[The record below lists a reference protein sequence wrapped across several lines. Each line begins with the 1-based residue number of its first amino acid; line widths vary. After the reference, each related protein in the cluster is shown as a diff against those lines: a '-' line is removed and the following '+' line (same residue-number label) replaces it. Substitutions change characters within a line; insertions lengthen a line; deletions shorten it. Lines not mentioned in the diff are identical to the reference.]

1 MNGSARKKSDLALG
15 IDIGGTFTDLSLVD
29 RRSGRQWIGKVLTN
43 NQDLAKGVLDGVKTL
58 FDDSNIVPTLINSV
72 VHGTTLATNALI
84 ERRGAATALIVT
96 RGFQDILEFARESRY
111 DIYDIEIDLPPPL
124 VPRSLVFEVT
134 ERLDANGR
142 IVTPIDETE
151 VRRIAAELTKGG
163 IKAVA
168 VCYLHSFLNPVHEW
182 ATAKI
187 LSKEAPDIAVSL
199 SIEVIPDIREYE
211 RTCTTVANAYVQPP
225 VRGYLDRLD
234 QGLRR
239 LGVQKSLSMMTSDG
253 GTISAETA
261 IRFPVRIV
269 ESGPAGGALAS
280 AFFGKKAGIN
290 DVIAFDMGGTTAKVA
305 VIDDGEPERSDE
317 FEFGRVYRFA
327 KGSGLPLKA
336 PSMELIEIGA
346 GGGSIAHIDELGLL
360 KVGPRSAGSSPGP
373 ACYMLGGKEPTV
385 TDADLYLGYLD
396 ADFFLG
402 GKMALDRELAARAI
416 EQKLAKPLSV
426 PLTRAAWGIHEVVN
440 DGMARAAKV
449 HCLERGKDPREY
461 TLVAYGGAGPVHAYR
476 VAKMLG
482 IKQVLFPPRAGVMS
496 AFGFLTAAPA
506 FELMQ
511 AYPVLLG
518 EIDRVRF
525 NGLYRSM
532 ESEGR
537 KLLRTAGV
545 AGKDVQIRREAALRY
560 AGQSF
565 ELKVSV
571 PDGKLGG
578 KQIAVIRD
586 RFLEA
591 YRLRYHRLNPDSP
604 VEVVNCRVVVS
615 GQQPAV
621 PLERAPFHGSAAS
634 ARKGK
639 RTVYFP
645 EVADFRQC
653 EVYDRVKLAV
663 GVKFRGPAIIEEPES
678 TAVIGPGAEIE
689 VLRGNILLVTL
700 PRRKAARLTSKE
712 SRSVGQPA

>member
-1 MNGSARKKSDLALG
+1 MTARKSKRSDLALG

-43 NQDLAKGVLDGVKTL
+43 NQDLAKCVLDGVKTL
-58 FDDSNIVPTLINSV
+58 FDDSSLAPNTIGSV

-84 ERRGAATALIVT
+84 ERRGATTALIVT
-96 RGFQDILEFARESRY
+96 KGFRDILEFARESRY
-111 DIYDIEIDLPPPL
+111 DIYDIEIDLPAPL

-134 ERLDANGR
+134 ERLDASGR
-142 IVTPIDETE
+142 VVTPVDETE
-151 VRRIAAELTKGG
+151 VRRIAAELANRGVQ
-163 IKAVA
+163 AVA
-168 VCYLHSFLNPVHEW
+168 VCYLHSFLNPAHER
-182 ATAKI
+182 ATAAI
-187 LSKEAPDIAVSL
+187 LAEEAPDIAVSL
-199 SIEVIPDIREYE
+199 SIDVIPDIREYE
-211 RTCTTVANAYVQPP
+211 RACTTAANAYVQPP

-234 QGLRR
+234 QGLKR
-239 LGVQKSLSMMTSDG
+239 LSVRTPLSMMTSDG

-280 AFFGKKAGIN
+280 AFFGKKAGLK

-305 VIDDGEPERSDE
+305 VIDDSEPERSDE

-327 KGSGLPLKA
+327 KGSGLPLKT

-346 GGGSIAHIDELGLL
+346 GGGSIAHVDELGLL
-360 KVGPRSAGSSPGP
+360 KVGPKSAGSSPGP
-373 ACYMLGGKEPTV
+373 ACYMLGGMEPTV
-385 TDADLYLGYLD
+385 TDADLHLGYLD

-402 GKMALDRELAARAI
+402 GKMALDRDLAARAI
-416 EQKLAKPLSV
+416 EQKIAKALRV

-449 HCLERGKDPREY
+449 HCLERGKDPRDY

-482 IKQVLFPPRAGVMS
+482 IRQVLFPPRAGVMS

-511 AYPVLLG
+511 AYPVLLH
-518 EIDRVRF
+518 EIDRTRF
-525 NGLYRSM
+525 NDLYRSM
-532 ESEGR
+532 EGDGR
-537 KLLRTAGV
+537 NLLRTAGV
-545 AGKDVQIRREAALRY
+545 TGKDIHIRREAALRY

-571 PDGKLGG
+571 PDGQLGG
-578 KQIAVIRD
+578 KQITAIRD

-591 YRLRYHRLNPDSP
+591 YQQRYHRLNPDSP

-615 GQQPAV
+615 GKQPTV
-621 PLERAPFHGSAAS
+621 PLERASVGGSAAS

-639 RTVYFP
+639 RLVYFP
-645 EVADFRQC
+645 EAEDFRQC
-653 EVYDRVKLAV
+653 NVYDRAKLAA
-663 GVKFRGPAIIEEPES
+663 GAKFRGPAIIEEPES

-689 VLRGNILLVTL
+689 VLRGNILIVSL
-700 PRRKAARLTSKE
+700 PGGKSTRGKSKE
-712 SRSVGQPA
+712 RRLAQQTA